1 MTPMTLEIAM
11 FDITA
16 GEEEAFIDAYR
27 RARHLVDETDGCR
40 EARMTRGV
48 ESPSRLVLLVEWGSV
63 AAHQAFRDGDGFG
76 EWRSVIGPH
85 FARPRAVEHFGDV

>member
-40 EARMTRGV
+40 GARMTRGV
-48 ESPSRLVLLVEWGSV
+48 ESPSRFVLLVEWDSV
-63 AAHQAFRDGDGFG
+63 AAHQAFRDGDGFR
-76 EWRSVIGPH
+76 EWRSIIGPH
-85 FARPRAVEHFGDV
+85 FAGPPAVEHFEDV